1 MEQPVQRSGMPR
13 GCLIGLIIVGILALI
28 LLIVFGVICMNREKV
43 LRWSMRQGVVYVK
56 DAIGKQPN
64 GIDSTRFNALADNF
78 LSRLDTAKFTDEQLM
93 TIGPIFQNILS
104 DKQVDSAEVVSLS
117 GAMIQ
122 LFPDLSEYGLEATPG
137 EMPVVTDSMLSPPGD
152 TGAMMEDKPADT
164 ASGS

>member
-1 MEQPVQRSGMPR
+1 MPR

-64 GIDSTRFNALADNF
+64 GIDTTFFNALADNF
-78 LSRLDTAKFTDEQLM
+78 LSRLDTTNFTDEQLM

-122 LFPDLSEYGLEATPG
+122 LFPDLSEYGLESTSG
-137 EMPVVTDSMLSPPGD
+137 EMPAVTDSMLSPPGD
-152 TGAMMEDKPADT
+152 TGAMMQEKPVDT